1 MASASYASRRQNIV
15 VIWLKRMTRMRLVE
29 ELPTMRI
36 AYVGPKHCE
45 QALQAFVG
53 PGALWRQRISA
64 LRRKTQIASSEDL

>member
-1 MASASYASRRQNIV
+1 
-15 VIWLKRMTRMRLVE
+15 MRLVE